1 MGESK
6 SMIQV
11 CNGGHVK
18 HEKVF
23 HDVLVG
29 RNNLQPPK
37 ELPRPQVPSSQRN
50 IHKRRT
56 VQEKA
61 RRQAEDLRFQRGT
74 SASLVCP
81 SEGQEGILQI
91 RARSK
96 VRGEAVLERRWDQSG
111 KRTIFRSILPF
122 PEQITSFLTEIG
134 DRIMNG
140 VLS

>member
-74 SASLVCP
+74 STSLVRP
-81 SEGQEGILQI
+81 PEGQEGILQI
-91 RARSK
+91 RTGSE
-96 VRGEAVLERRWDQSG
+96 VRGEAVAESRSG
-111 KRTIFRSILPF
+111 TVRKKQIFRSILPF
-122 PEQITSFLTEIG
+122 PEQITSFRRLAIIKHG
-134 DRIMNG
+134 A
-140 VLS
+140 